1 VSKTGADTAFFKL
14 EAGKS
19 MIFGN
24 DDIEVDASGG
34 ASSAFVEADNIS
46 AKANGAACDVILCS
60 FNLIRITQDSANNVV
75 ITTTEKGSASHYLF
89 RFFSLS
95 TNINAYCVADDTSP
109 YPERYN
115 AFTITDTASPTA
127 TDAEVDL
134 ATGEYKYYRLRQ
146 FKF

>member
-1 VSKTGADTAFFKL
+1 
-14 EAGKS
+14 
-19 MIFGN
+19 M
-24 DDIEVDASGG
+24 
-34 ASSAFVEADNIS
+34 
-46 AKANGAACDVILCS
+46 
-60 FNLIRITQDSANNVV
+60 IRITQDSANNVV

-115 AFTITDTASPTA
+115 AFTITDTPSPTA

-134 ATGEYKYYRLRQ
+134 ATGEYKYYVYANSSAVNLDPTGLTLLESGMCIVSGTETAPTEYDNTATYTVYNG
-146 FKF
+146 